1 MNYVTWTDGTELYH
15 YGVKG
20 QRWGERRY
28 QNEDGSLTDEGRQH
42 YGVGERRQE
51 IRDARAN
58 VKRARVAYKE
68 AGRSNVPFGFGV
80 DAIRRAQA
88 AEKANT
94 KARNKAE
101 RELWKAQAELGKVKR
116 GEKGEFNAYKR
127 MFRSSGLPGSV
138 TDTNVGGRSSRLYDT
153 IARTKGKDYA
163 ESVLRSY
170 EKESI
175 RGLIGSSIAAVG
187 SYALA
192 IYLANKDWR

>member
-1 MNYVTWTDGTELYH
+1 MQTYYWNDGTELYH

-28 QNEDGSLTDEGRQH
+28 QNEDGSLTDEGRKH
-42 YGVGERRQE
+42 YGVGERRE
-51 IRDARAN
+51 AIRGAKAN
-58 VKRARVAYKE
+58 IKRARGAYKE
-68 AGRSNVPFGFGV
+68 ANRNMSNVPFGLGV
-80 DAIRRAQA
+80 NAIRRAQE

-127 MFRSSGLPGSV
+127 MFRPAGLPGSV
-138 TDTNVGGRSSRLYDT
+138 MDASKGGQSSRLYDT

-170 EKESI
+170 EKEST
-175 RGLIGSSIAAVG
+175 RALIGSSIAALG

-192 IYLANKDWR
+192 IYLSYKD